1 MANWRTILAQL
12 GAEADEQFDALKGRL
27 QRRLQVDEP
36 MQLLPYGGFGTPE
49 MLYCSGRVL
58 ANRAVT
64 PAEDNDTVW
73 ENLLASYSRFRTD
86 EVPGVRVI
94 AGFQA
99 VQSEATTDDEGY
111 FSIALPLPSPPPSST
126 PWHTVNLTL
135 AEAPVQAAA
144 DVLVPPPQC
153 GFGVISDIDDTIVQ
167 THATNLLKMA
177 QVVFLGNARTRLPFA
192 GVAAFYRALHQGV
205 QGPQNPLFF
214 VSSSPWNIYDL
225 LVDFMNL
232 QSIPRGPLFLRDY
245 DLNRSQLGHQ
255 GHKLAQI
262 RRLLTTYPNLPFLL
276 IGDSGQEDPEI
287 YRRVVTEFP
296 GRIAAIYIRDVSHD
310 RRDAQVRALAQAAL
324 AEKVDMLLVPDT
336 VTAARHA
343 AEYGWIDPQSLPDIE
358 ADRTRDKQAPTQLEQ
373 LVEGD
378 VSKSPSAAATR

>member
-1 MANWRTILAQL
+1 MANWRTIFAQL
-12 GAEADEQFDALKGRL
+12 GGEVDEHFDALRGRFE
-27 QRRLQVDEP
+27 RRLQADEP
-36 MQLLPYGGFGTPE
+36 VQLLAYGGFGTQE
-49 MLYCSGRVL
+49 TLYCRGRVL

-73 ENLLASYSRFRTD
+73 ENLLASYSRFDTD
-86 EVPGVRVI
+86 EVPGARVT
-94 AGFQA
+94 ARFQDTQLDA
-99 VQSEATTDDEGY
+99 ITDDEGY
-111 FSIALPLPSPPPSST
+111 FSIALPLPSPPPAGT
-126 PWHTVNLTL
+126 LWHTVNLTL
-135 AEAPVQAAA
+135 ADAPVQAGT

-153 GFGVISDIDDTIVQ
+153 DFGVISDIDDTIVQ

-192 GVAAFYRALHQGV
+192 GVAAFYGALHQGV
-205 QGPQNPLFF
+205 RGNQNPLFF

-262 RRLLTTYPNLPFLL
+262 RHLLTTYPKLPFLL

-324 AEKVDMLLVPDT
+324 EEKVDMLLVPDT

-343 AEYGWIDPQSLPDIE
+343 AERGWIDPHLLPDIE

-378 VSKSPSAAATR
+378 VSKP